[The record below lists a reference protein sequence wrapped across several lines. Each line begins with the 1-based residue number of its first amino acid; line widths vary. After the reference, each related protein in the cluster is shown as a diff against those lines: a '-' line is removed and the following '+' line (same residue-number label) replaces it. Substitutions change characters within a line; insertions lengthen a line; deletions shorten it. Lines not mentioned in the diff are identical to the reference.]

1 MIEGVRAILYQ
12 FLNFMN
18 IKFSKAEEQY
28 DKSSSSL
35 SVRHYFDLMTDIRN
49 PTNQRLKEPGEIMEL
64 FPFVLFLLRMQN
76 TESIKNYC
84 EGECPG

>member
-35 SVRHYFDLMTDIRN
+35 SVRHYFDLMTDIRT
-49 PTNQRLKEPGEIMEL
+49 PYQPATQGTWGDYGTLPICSVPPAYAKYGVDKE
-64 FPFVLFLLRMQN
+64 LL
-76 TESIKNYC
+76 
-84 EGECPG
+84 